1 MLARASFLLAFA
13 LSASLAAQRPLTHD
27 DYDGWKS
34 IRATTVSQDG
44 AWVAY
49 QIEPQWGDGVLEVRS
64 TTGNTVWTHARGSGP
79 RFSADG
85 RFCVFTVGKSKV
97 EERTK
102 KVDELRKKAKEA
114 SEKKEGGAE
123 ASKEQA
129 KPAEPETPSQ
139 ERGGRGGAGGEIG
152 RAHV

>member
-1 MLARASFLLAFA
+1 MRLGRAAALAFA
-13 LSASLAAQRPLTHD
+13 AVGSKHVDVVARHALGALHCFRVAAQERRPLTHD

-102 KVDELRKKAKEA
+102 KVDELRKKAKE
-114 SEKKEGGAE
+114 
-123 ASKEQA
+123 
-129 KPAEPETPSQ
+129 
-139 ERGGRGGAGGEIG
+139 IG